1 VDFKVLGR
9 NVHRHSGRNAE
20 QLYMP
25 RPRSPPAA
33 TMPPRAWLLCLVLA
47 VVVLAVHAGDN
58 ASVAAVNASNA
69 SNATAPPYACN
80 HVYMTTGDVVASAFA
95 VFFFSAFIVDFARAD

>member
-1 VDFKVLGR
+1 
-9 NVHRHSGRNAE
+9 
-20 QLYMP
+20 M
-25 RPRSPPAA
+25 PRSPPAA

-47 VVVLAVHAGDN
+47 LVVLAVHAGDN
-58 ASVAAVNASNA
+58 ASVAAVDAANASNT
-69 SNATAPPYACN
+69 SNATAPPYVCN